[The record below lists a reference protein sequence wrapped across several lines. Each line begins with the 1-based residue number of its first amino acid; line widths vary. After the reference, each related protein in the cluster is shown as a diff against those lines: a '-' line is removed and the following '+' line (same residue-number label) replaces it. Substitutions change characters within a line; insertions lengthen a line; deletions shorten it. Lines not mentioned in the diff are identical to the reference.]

1 MNARDCPPQNVRGL
15 GEFVQRDGVH
25 TGSRSVLAP
34 GDPIGHHE
42 FVPVS
47 GRSSAREQA
56 SNLGSWVVQY
66 IGPPADS
73 QHFVEA
79 AREEGL
85 EAQYSPL
92 MSARRGEEIFEV
104 GEVTVA
110 GPDLWDRTARAMN
123 RVLQRFPVGHL
134 GFAAAPRSPAR
145 NSSQHEVDL
154 HGFMRVLPYSTR
166 LVLTVNDHSGETDTP

>member
-1 MNARDCPPQNVRGL
+1 M
-15 GEFVQRDGVH
+15 
-25 TGSRSVLAP
+25 
-34 GDPIGHHE
+34 
-42 FVPVS
+42 
-47 GRSSAREQA
+47 
-56 SNLGSWVVQY
+56 VQY

-85 EAQYSPL
+85 EAKYSPL

-104 GEVTVA
+104 GEVTVV

-123 RVLQRFPVGHL
+123 RVLQRFSVGHL
-134 GFAAAPRSPAR
+134 GLAAGPRSPAK

-154 HGFMRVLPYSTR
+154 HGFMRVWPHSAR
-166 LVLTVNDHSGETDTP
+166 LVLTVNDHSGETDPP